1 MSERDPLET
10 APLAERL
17 AYFAGRLL
25 GADDLSTEQTY
36 HRGRLALA
44 LRALVGHG
52 TVAGLRVTAADGRLH
67 VAPGVAID
75 CLGRLIEV
83 RTPLCLDLA
92 GWTLPS
98 AHLLLHADVTPTG
111 EPAVRLTEGARL
123 ELVPAL
129 EAATVPPPPLTPDAE
144 LEAVLDGWDPAP
156 RATGLLLARIAFG
169 DVVTADNTVRP
180 FVRRAGR

>member
-10 APLAERL
+10 SPLAERL

-25 GADDLSTEQTY
+25 GPDDLGAEQTY

-52 TVAGLRVTAADGRLH
+52 TVAGLRVTAADGRVH

-83 RTPLCLDLA
+83 RAPLCLDLA

-98 AHLLLHADVTPTG
+98 ADLLLHADATATG

-129 EAATVPPPPLTPDAE
+129 EAATVPPLLLTPDAE

-169 DVVTADNTVRP
+169 DVVTVDNTVRP

>member
-1 MSERDPLET
+1 MSAPDPLET
-10 APLAERL
+10 SPLPERL

-25 GADDLSTEQTY
+25 GPDDLGAEQTY

-92 GWTLPS
+92 GWTVLLDTTQSNGRPLGEARVSDSLVLPPFS
-98 AHLLLHADVTPTG
+98 TLLLHSAQ
-111 EPAVRLTEGARL
+111 
-123 ELVPAL
+123 
-129 EAATVPPPPLTPDAE
+129 
-144 LEAVLDGWDPAP
+144 
-156 RATGLLLARIAFG
+156 
-169 DVVTADNTVRP
+169 
-180 FVRRAGR
+180 